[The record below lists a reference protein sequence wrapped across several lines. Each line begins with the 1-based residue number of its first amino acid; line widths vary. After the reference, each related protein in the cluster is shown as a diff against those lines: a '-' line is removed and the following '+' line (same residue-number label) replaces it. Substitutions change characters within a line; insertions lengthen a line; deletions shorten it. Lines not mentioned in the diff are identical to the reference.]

1 MSFFGGGSSSA
12 PTPPPPTLPEPLP
25 SPASFASGGNKA
37 RPSGRSGAMGYGS
50 TLMTS
55 GEGVDSSETNLQRKS
70 LLGQ

>member
-1 MSFFGGGSSSA
+1 
-12 PTPPPPTLPEPLP
+12 
-25 SPASFASGGNKA
+25 
-37 RPSGRSGAMGYGS
+37 MGYGS